1 MSATATAPAAAGPR
15 ASWWVRQRSTLL
27 IALGLAAAVVVVLV
41 LGGGGVRTST
51 PLDPDNPDPAGA
63 QALAR
68 VLQAHGVDVTVVR
81 GADALAGAGVEAG
94 TTVLVTSTDQLGHS
108 TVRRLLDDTRGA
120 RLVLAGPGPGTTT
133 ALGVSGLPFTV
144 SMGSAR
150 RAGCDDP
157 RFADLSLEVDQAMEY
172 PGPGG
177 CFRGRHGALVAEPRM
192 GLTLLGASEA
202 LSNDQVLR
210 SDNAAVLLRLLGSG
224 NRLVWYVPSIDDLV
238 ADDGVSL
245 STLLPRWIRPGLW
258 LGSLAVVALILW
270 RARRLGPLA
279 SEPLPVVVKAIET
292 THSRGRLYRRSG
304 DRAHAAD
311 ALRSAARSRARE
323 RLRLG
328 AGDDDEV
335 LVRAVAQHLGRPV
348 EAVGALLDRR
358 GPVPTTDHDLIALA
372 NDLAALD
379 REVRRT

>member
-1 MSATATAPAAAGPR
+1 MSATATAQSGPR
-15 ASWWVRQRSTLL
+15 TSSWWGRQRSTLL
-27 IALGLAAAVVVVLV
+27 IALGLAAAVAVVVV

-68 VLQAHGVDVTVVR
+68 VLEAHGVDVTVVR

-94 TTVLVTSTDQLGHS
+94 TTVLVTSTDQLGDS
-108 TVRRLLDDTRGA
+108 TVRRMLDDTRGA
-120 RLVLAGPGPGTTT
+120 HLVLAGPGPGTTA

-144 SMGSAR
+144 SVGDAR

-157 RFADLSLEVDQAMEY
+157 RFADLSLQVDHALEY

-177 CFRGRHGALVAEPRM
+177 CFPGKHGSLVAEPRD
-192 GLTLLGASEA
+192 GLTLLGAAQA

-210 SDNAAVLLRLLGSG
+210 ADNAAALLRLLGSG
-224 NRLVWYVPSIDDLV
+224 SRLVWYVPSIDDLV
-238 ADDGVSL
+238 AGDGVSL
-245 STLLPRWIRPGLW
+245 TTLLPRWIRPGLW
-258 LGSLAVVALILW
+258 LAALAVAALILW

-279 SEPLPVVVKAIET
+279 TEPLPVVVKAIET
-292 THSRGRLYRRSG
+292 TRSRGRLYRRSG

-311 ALRSAARSRARE
+311 ALRAAARSRARE

-328 AGDDDEV
+328 AGGDDEA
-335 LVRAVAQHLGRPV
+335 LVRAVAEHVGRPV
-348 EAVGALLDRR
+348 QAVAALLDRA
-358 GPVPTTDHDLIALA
+358 GPAPTTDHDLIALA